1 MSAIVETVARR
12 GAPEPVTVFGLSPAV
27 RLARQLARL
36 TTRDGFTLLIGADVV
51 VDTPALKYLVDH
63 EALIVTDSAG
73 RPLIAW
79 LSAVEAE
86 LLRDAFATGQLPLQ
100 PPCRT
105 ARAGSFDFASGL
117 KKREQ
122 FQAFALDLSPVR
134 TVEDALYYASYK
146 GVTDLVTKFAWP
158 RPALA
163 VVRACVAL
171 RISPNMVTGLSI
183 LLSIAALPIFV
194 TGHLLLGLLC
204 AWGMTFLDTVDG
216 KLARVTV
223 SYSSFGNYFDHI
235 PDLLFPPLWW
245 LAYMFGLQR
254 FEPPTIDATLWS
266 CFWIVIASYIVGRLC
281 EGAFT
286 LRHKFEPFVW
296 RPSDARFRLV
306 LARRNPNLL
315 ILTAAVLIGQA
326 TLGYYVLAAWCGICA
341 LVQLWNFAEAELA
354 RGRRGRLTSFLQDA
368 PATP

>member
-1 MSAIVETVARR
+1 MSAIVETIARR
-12 GAPEPVTVFGLSPAV
+12 GAAEPPPVFGLTPAV
-27 RLARQLARL
+27 RLSRQLARL
-36 TTRDGFTLLIGADVV
+36 TTRDGFTLLIVADVV
-51 VDTPALKYLVDH
+51 VDTPALKYLVDN
-63 EALIVTDSAG
+63 EALIVTDATG
-73 RPLIAW
+73 RPLVAW

-86 LLRDAFATGQLPLQ
+86 LVRDAFATGQLPLQ

-117 KKREQ
+117 KKREL
-122 FQAFALDLSPVR
+122 FQAFALDATPVR
-134 TVEDALYYASYK
+134 TAEDALYYASYK
-146 GVTDLVTKFAWP
+146 GVTDIVTKYAWP
-158 RPALA
+158 RPALV
-163 VVRACVAL
+163 VVRACTAL
-171 RISPNMVTGLSI
+171 GISPNMVTVVSI
-183 LLSIAALPIFV
+183 LLSIVALPLFV
-194 TGHLLLGLLC
+194 TGHLLFGLLC

-245 LAYMFGLQR
+245 LAYMAGLQV
-254 FEPPTIDATLWS
+254 FEPPSIDASLWS
-266 CFWIVIASYIVGRLC
+266 CFWIVIASYVVGRLC

-315 ILTAAVLIGQA
+315 ILTGAVLIGQA

-341 LVQLWNFAEAELA
+341 LVQLWNFAEAEVA
-354 RGRRGRLTSFLQDA
+354 RSRRGRLTSFLQDA
-368 PATP
+368 PVAS